1 MANDC
6 NTISSAI
13 VAETVSG
20 SHVMKI
26 DGYSKTKA
34 LINNEEC
41 MSSTP
46 FSVAGYTWTIRYYPN
61 GQSTECREY
70 LSLYLFLDSFA
81 RDVKAIYSFKLLDK
95 NGRPLLL
102 NSITSP
108 VRTFKLRGTGLG
120 YPMFIKSKD
129 LKASESLR
137 DDSFSIRCD
146 VTVMKPICS
155 KETPAMPK
163 PSVEVPLGD
172 LHQHLGDLLK
182 NMDGADVTFDVGQER
197 FSAHKCMLAAR
208 SSVFKAMFF
217 GATRAKPCRS
227 NIKIEDM
234 EAGVFRSFL
243 HFVYTDLLPDTLQG
257 VVMAQQ
263 LLVAAD
269 RYNVER
275 LKLICEEKLSEHIDS
290 NMVATNLAL
299 AEQHRCHQLK
309 EACFKFLIDSP
320 SNIESMV
327 ESDGYEH
334 LKTSCPYVLNE
345 LAARLLPHEMKA
357 AKQITMALSVPP

>member
-13 VAETVSG
+13 VAEAVSG

-34 LINNEEC
+34 LIKNEEC
-41 MSSTP
+41 LSSTP

-102 NSITSP
+102 NSIASP
-108 VRTFKLRGTGLG
+108 VKTFKLRGTGWG

-163 PSVEVPLGD
+163 PSVEVPPGD

-197 FSAHKCMLAAR
+197 FSAHKCVLAAR
-208 SSVFKAMFF
+208 SSVFEAMFF
-217 GATRAKPCRS
+217 GATRAKPRRS

-243 HFVYTDLLPDTLQG
+243 HFVYTDLLPDTSQD
-257 VVMAQQ
+257 VVMAQ
-263 LLVAAD
+263 
-269 RYNVER
+269 
-275 LKLICEEKLSEHIDS
+275 
-290 NMVATNLAL
+290 
-299 AEQHRCHQLK
+299 
-309 EACFKFLIDSP
+309 
-320 SNIESMV
+320 
-327 ESDGYEH
+327 
-334 LKTSCPYVLNE
+334 
-345 LAARLLPHEMKA
+345 
-357 AKQITMALSVPP
+357 